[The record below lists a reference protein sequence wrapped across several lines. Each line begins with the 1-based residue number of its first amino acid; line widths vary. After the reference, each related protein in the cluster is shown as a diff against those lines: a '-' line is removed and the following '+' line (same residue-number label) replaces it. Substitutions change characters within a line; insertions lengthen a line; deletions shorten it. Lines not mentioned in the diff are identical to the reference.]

1 MILIYLMSLPTW
13 GAQKHMQKAFADLEV
28 LFPYIQSP
36 SKFMDKKNEKLIH
49 DHITGLSNTFL
60 NLKHEGLIKK
70 DIFSPS
76 YTKLREDID
85 QIQKHIKQGEKEFVR
100 WKLEELTAACVDCHS
115 RIPKDYPP
123 SLNYTL
129 KLNQSNFESLYNLG
143 IAHLILRNYFEAKN
157 NFVADIDQKMLQ
169 DLTGEITPSL
179 KQLLLVELK
188 IKKDPESL
196 VATFEHYRAKKL
208 FPDSLKKVI
217 ATWQT
222 GLKLWKTTHKTNKPI
237 HDDKE
242 LDQFIAEHLKD
253 EIWQPKGTRV
263 KDIELLLINGTLSE
277 YFFSHPETKK
287 GGLLNYWIGK
297 TGDELEVAGYQSNGK
312 NFFLQC
318 IFRYSNEPI
327 AKECLNSYRDI
338 IKRLYQSESQIPSP
352 LKLELDFYQR
362 LIKTN

>member
-1 MILIYLMSLPTW
+1 
-13 GAQKHMQKAFADLEV
+13 
-28 LFPYIQSP
+28 
-36 SKFMDKKNEKLIH
+36 
-49 DHITGLSNTFL
+49 
-60 NLKHEGLIKK
+60 
-70 DIFSPS
+70 
-76 YTKLREDID
+76 
-85 QIQKHIKQGEKEFVR
+85 
-100 WKLEELTAACVDCHS
+100 
-115 RIPKDYPP
+115 
-123 SLNYTL
+123 
-129 KLNQSNFESLYNLG
+129 
-143 IAHLILRNYFEAKN
+143 
-157 NFVADIDQKMLQ
+157 MLQ
-169 DLTGEITPSL
+169 GLTGEITPSL

-196 VATFEHYRAKKL
+196 IATLEHYRRKKI
-208 FPDSLKKVI
+208 FPDQLKKVI

-222 GLKLWKTTHKTNKPI
+222 GLKLWKATHKTSKPI

-242 LDQFIAEHLKD
+242 LDQFITDHLK
-253 EIWQPKGTRV
+253 EKIWQPKGTRV

-287 GGLLNYWIGK
+287 SGLLNYWIGK
-297 TGDELEVAGYQSNGK
+297 TGDELEVAGFQSNGK

-338 IKRLYQSESQIPSP
+338 IKRHYQSESQIPSP